1 MEIVSKNGEKGEGN
15 DRLVK
20 KIVYEMQ
27 KVDGKNKQKQL
38 QDENR
43 EIKRK
48 MYEMQNN
55 MLKIMGKNL

>member
-48 MYEMQNN
+48 MYEMQNK